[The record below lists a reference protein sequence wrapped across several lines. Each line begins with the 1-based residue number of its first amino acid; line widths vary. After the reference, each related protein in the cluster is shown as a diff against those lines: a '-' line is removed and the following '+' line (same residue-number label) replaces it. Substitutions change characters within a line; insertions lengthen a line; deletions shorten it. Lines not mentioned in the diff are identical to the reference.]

1 MWAWVIPAQVVAV
14 LGVQA
19 QEMALALRV
28 RVFAYPEDLFSVW
41 VMLAA
46 KYKGS
51 A

>member
-1 MWAWVIPAQVVAV
+1 MSAQVMAV
-14 LGVQA
+14 LGIQGH
-19 QEMALALRV
+19 ETTLALRV